1 MIDLNIF
8 RYELEHRHRIAVCE
22 LHRLAERAF
31 AEFLH
36 DIGRELDGCRSL
48 PQVRELFRPE
58 IHDLEALAEARV
70 LQRGDEIFMP
80 GIHATALVKA
90 IDLELARVTAD
101 VMRAFSYRVEIE
113 SRRR

>member
-1 MIDLNIF
+1 MIDLNTF
-8 RYELEHRHRIAVCE
+8 RDELEHRHRLAVCE
-22 LHRLAERAF
+22 IHRLAERAF